1 MVNSEQID
9 LLHVMQKVESCRSQK
24 ELAQS
29 VGFSV
34 GKVNY
39 VLKSLMEKGLIKAE
53 NFVKSDNKRAYR
65 YFLTPKGLKEK
76 IDLTQKYI
84 AIKKREYEI
93 LEKIL
98 QEDMQR
104 QEGGKIYEI

>member
-1 MVNSEQID
+1 MVNTEQID
-9 LLHVMQKVESCRSQK
+9 LLHVMQKVESCSSQK

-39 VLKSLMEKGLIKAE
+39 VLKVLLEKGLVKAD

-65 YFLTPKGLKEK
+65 YFLTPDGLKEK
-76 IDLTQKYI
+76 IALTKRYI
-84 AIKKREYEI
+84 AIKKSEFEE
-93 LEKIL
+93 LERVL
-98 QEDMQR
+98 QEDLER
-104 QEGGKIYEI
+104 VTNK

>member
-1 MVNSEQID
+1 MVNTEQID
-9 LLHVMQKVESCRSQK
+9 LLHVMQKVESCNSQK

-39 VLKSLMEKGLIKAE
+39 VLKALLEKGLVKAE

-65 YFLTPKGLKEK
+65 YCLTPDGLREK
-76 IDLTQKYI
+76 IELTKRYI
-84 AIKKREYEI
+84 AIKKHEYEE
-93 LEKIL
+93 LEKNL
-98 QEDMQR
+98 QEDLKR
-104 QEGGKIYEI
+104 V